1 MAGVGV
7 VETFSLVYSF
17 PNRHLS
23 MTETETSVVSIW
35 LLCR

>member
-1 MAGVGV
+1 
-7 VETFSLVYSF
+7 
-17 PNRHLS
+17 